1 LEADPIRICRQSR
14 DLPRPKEEVPMK
26 ASLRLMTVLALL
38 GAGAVVAAQTPRP
51 SVVIGCV
58 QRNGNNFVLNDFRGG
73 SFRLESLPKDFEFHV
88 GHKVEL
94 TGTYG
99 KAGTTDTFKID
110 QVVYLS
116 NTCQ

>member
-1 LEADPIRICRQSR
+1 
-14 DLPRPKEEVPMK
+14 MK
-26 ASLRLMTVLALL
+26 ASLRLMTALALL
-38 GAGAVVAAQTPRP
+38 SAGTMVAAQAPRH

-94 TGTYG
+94 TGSYG
-99 KAGTTDTFKID
+99 KAGTTETFKID
-110 QVVYLS
+110 SVIYIS
-116 NTCQ
+116 TTCQ

>member
-1 LEADPIRICRQSR
+1 
-14 DLPRPKEEVPMK
+14 MK
-26 ASLRLMTVLALL
+26 ASLRLMTALALL
-38 GAGAVVAAQTPRP
+38 SAGTMVAAQAPRP

-94 TGTYG
+94 TGSYG
-99 KAGTTDTFKID
+99 KAGTAETFKID
-110 QVVYLS
+110 SVIYIS
-116 NTCQ
+116 TTCQ

>member
-1 LEADPIRICRQSR
+1 
-14 DLPRPKEEVPMK
+14 MK
-26 ASLRLMTVLALL
+26 ASLRFMTVLALL
-38 GAGAVVAAQTPRP
+38 GAGAMVAAQSPRP

-73 SFRLESLPKDFEFHV
+73 SFRLESIPKDFEFHV

-99 KAGTTDTFKID
+99 KSGTAETFKID
-110 QVVYLS
+110 QVVYIS
-116 NTCQ
+116 TTCQ